1 MRSCFLVLL
10 CLLAAAYGSLWSGE
24 KRRSIAANLVAPDPL
39 VDAGGA
45 VPASDYYIVSFLAA
59 EYPRAEIEAVD
70 GVRKIVE
77 TKRRTM
83 ILVKT
88 AEAKSTV
95 ASLLR
100 GAGILSYKIELSV
113 EQTLGVV
120 WDLDRL
126 DQPVLPL
133 DNSYTSLGTAPG
145 VSVYIVD
152 SGMRVTH
159 AEFTGRAT
167 RIFSVAGEPVGPC
180 GGHANW
186 VAALAAGATVGVARS
201 ATIVDLKVGRQSL
214 NCSFYTMDGVDAL
227 GEILSGGTLPGVIN
241 LSWQG
246 PGNSILDDL
255 IADLFDAGFVVV
267 AAAGN
272 AGSSTAACDNS
283 PARST
288 SALSVGATNIV
299 DNKATFSN
307 FGSCVDIYAPGVNV
321 VGASADDDFSLVSL
335 SGTSGSTPLVAG
347 VAAVY
352 YGYFGFVTPQQVTEK
367 IRQTAVYGVI
377 DNLPANSGNRLL
389 NFHDALPE
397 HEPPHGVGRAC
408 GLRVWK

>member
-1 MRSCFLVLL
+1 MRSCLVLL
-10 CLLAAAYGSLWSGE
+10 FLAAVAYGSIWSAE
-24 KRRSIAANLVAPDPL
+24 KRRSIAAGLAAPDSHVNPENN
-39 VDAGGA
+39 A
-45 VPASDYYIVSFLAA
+45 PASDYYIVSFLNA
-59 EYPRAEIEAVD
+59 EYPRVEIEAIA

-77 TKRRTM
+77 TGRRTL

-88 AEAKSTV
+88 TEDKNAV
-95 ASLLR
+95 AGLLR
-100 GAGILSYKIELSV
+100 AAGVMNYKIEFSV
-113 EQTLGVV
+113 EQALGVV

-145 VSVYIVD
+145 VTVYIVD
-152 SGMRVTH
+152 GGMRVTH

-167 RIFSVAGEPVGPC
+167 RIFSVAGESVSAC

-186 VAALAAGATVGVARS
+186 VAALATGATVGVAKS
-201 ATIVDLKVGRQSL
+201 ATILDLKVGRQSL
-214 NCSFYTMDGVDAL
+214 NCSFYTMDAVEAL
-227 GEILSGGTLPGVIN
+227 DTILSNASLPGVIN

-246 PGNSILDDL
+246 PGNSIVDDL
-255 IADLFDAGFVVV
+255 IGDLFDAGFVVV

-288 SALSVGATNIV
+288 SALSVGATNIM
-299 DNKATFSN
+299 DNKASFSN
-307 FGSCVDIYAPGVNV
+307 FGSCVDIYAPGVGV
-321 VGASADDDFSLVSL
+321 VGASAGDDFSLVSL
-335 SGTSGSTPLVAG
+335 SGTSGSTPLVTG

-352 YGYFGFVTPQQVTEK
+352 YAYFGFVSPTQVTEK

-377 DNLPANSGNRLL
+377 NDLPMNSGNRLL
-389 NFHDALPE
+389 NFHDALPD
-397 HEPPHGVGRAC
+397 HAPTHGAGSAS
-408 GLRVWK
+408 GLRVW